1 MTKDFCE
8 HLYGTSVAEEIVRKK
23 TTEKQIRA
31 VAGGKDIVEV
41 KLTPDECKKLCKKAN
56 DFEYLQGY
64 ETRIRQ
70 YTVSDET
77 VDRYGDI
84 VRAKGIKL
92 DNYMKNPVMQFAH
105 DYAMPPIGISIKT
118 WYDKE
123 SNSLKAYALFLD
135 ERVDS
140 TGRADLIFRFVRSNG
155 MRACSIGFDPLE
167 FNNPATEAERSKL
180 GLGQFGVEYL
190 SADMLEFSPVPLPAN
205 PNCLSNAYVKSFTD
219 GLGKTLRSGL
229 FTARDVDVL
238 KAYPLFENTV
248 LDAFIKEL
256 GTKSVSV
263 PELPVEKDVAKK
275 PYPNE
280 HSARIREPE
289 EFKEDSFRRKNI
301 DEGIDIIIGKL
312 KDGDD
317 KMETQ
322 AYRFNKENFTADEAK
337 KWLKDHDV
345 EYISFEPAS
354 EKAVDALQAQPV
366 TVVVNLESMQ
376 KEFLEISRK
385 IDIFTNEIRTA
396 KESLEKIAKE
406 FDTTARKALSVVELG
421 TRRSTFYDNEK
432 RVRDILK
439 L

>member
-1 MTKDFCE
+1 MKDFCE
-8 HLYGTSVAEEIVRKK
+8 HLYGTSIAEEIVRKK

-31 VAGGKDIVEV
+31 VAGGKDIFDVS
-41 KLTPDECKKLCKKAN
+41 LTPEECKKLCKKAN
-56 DFEYLQGY
+56 NFEYLQGY
-64 ETRIRQ
+64 ENRVRQ

-84 VRAKGIKL
+84 VRARGIKL
-92 DNYMKNPVMQFAH
+92 DNYTKNPVMQFAH
-105 DYAMPPIGISIKT
+105 DYSMPPIGISIKT

-205 PNCLSNAYVKSFTD
+205 PNCLSNAYVKSFTA

-229 FTARDVDVL
+229 FTAKDVDVL
-238 KAYPLFENTV
+238 KTYPLFENTV
-248 LDAFIKEL
+248 LDEFIKEL
-256 GTKSVSV
+256 GTKSVPV

-280 HSARIREPE
+280 HAARVREPE
-289 EFKEDSFRRKNI
+289 EFEDDSFRRKNI
-301 DEGIDIIIGKL
+301 KEGIDIIIGKL
-312 KDGDD
+312 KGDDD

-322 AYRFNKENFTADEAK
+322 AYRFNKQDFTADEAK
-337 KWLKDHDV
+337 KWLKDNNI

-354 EKAVDALQAQPV
+354 EKAVEQSQPQSV
-366 TVVVNLESMQ
+366 NVIVNLESVQ
-376 KEFLEISRK
+376 KELYTISEK
-385 IDIFTNEIRTA
+385 LDIFIAETRAA
-396 KESLEKIAKE
+396 KESMEKIAKE

-439 L
+439 I